1 MPRRMAVA
9 LAMVVFAVCL
19 IAGLEA
25 DNTFA
30 FTVRRAL
37 IAMFVTL
44 VIGLVVGSMGQK
56 MLEESVKQPPEK
68 PQLPEAK
75 TETKDR

>member
-44 VIGLVVGSMGQK
+44 VVGLIVGTMGQK
-56 MLEESVKQPPEK
+56 MLEESVKASSEK
-68 PQLPEAK
+68 SEVPEAE
-75 TETKDR
+75 TEPKDR

>member
-25 DNTFA
+25 DNTFY

-56 MLEESVKQPPEK
+56 MLEESVKQPPENS
-68 PQLPEAK
+68 QLPEAK
-75 TETKDR
+75 IEPKDR